1 MSRENVTSITRARNW
16 PRMEMGVIMQTAAEA
31 GSETKRLIEPDP
43 SAIHGEHSG
52 LVISGLRA
60 IYSGQYGED
69 YHGVVPSQAGNLLD
83 YYEWPREAD
92 DH

>member
-1 MSRENVTSITRARNW
+1 MSRENVISITEARNW
-16 PRMEMGVIMQTAAEA
+16 PLMEMGVIMQTAAEA

-43 SAIHGEHSG
+43 YAIHGEHRD

-60 IYSGQYGED
+60 IYSGQYGND
-69 YHGVVPSQAGNLLD
+69 YHGVVSSQAGNLLD
-83 YYEWPREAD
+83 HYQWPREAD